1 LELHREKE
9 EEVEG
14 IGKVKKLE
22 AMGTNEELQMEMNTK
37 RSEISDKMEEDQRTF
52 ERNRAIY
59 QKKAQKMLV
68 GLLAEL
74 TNERKQRTRSINE
87 LNRRLQGK
95 IEQTA
100 EMIQA

>member
-1 LELHREKE
+1 MELHREKE

-37 RSEISDKMEEDQRTF
+37 RLEILDKMEEDQRTF
-52 ERNRAIY
+52 DRNAAIY

-68 GLLAEL
+68 GLLA
-74 TNERKQRTRSINE
+74 
-87 LNRRLQGK
+87 
-95 IEQTA
+95 
-100 EMIQA
+100 